1 MNNAKQL
8 NRVGAAFIRADDEDI
23 TAGHTSSF
31 RATST
36 HQATADRLGP
46 LKDLPGFWQGIGF
59 GLIARPNF
67 SGGNENGIFLELN
80 LLRETIEFTAIGSP
94 VLNRGSVQEDIAIY
108 GLTYVHRVT
117 DGITGGALHIEP
129 GLWLNI
135 PATTDPAS
143 DASISRLASIPHGNA
158 VCTVGHA
165 ENVVFEGL
173 PEIPPANT
181 VPFPIGANQPAAGT
195 KNPFSEYDLSK
206 PNKFRSSP
214 LPPEITQAL
223 INDPND
229 LLRRALQGQKLTK
242 ITRLITTTPS
252 DGGIGNIPFIT
263 KNADAPGL
271 ESVFAI
277 EVVQG
282 PSGDEFLQLQY
293 SQTALLN
300 FRGMS
305 FPHVTVGTLI
315 KAF

>member
-1 MNNAKQL
+1 M
-8 NRVGAAFIRADDEDI
+8 
-23 TAGHTSSF
+23 
-31 RATST
+31 
-36 HQATADRLGP
+36 
-46 LKDLPGFWQGIGF
+46 
-59 GLIARPNF
+59 
-67 SGGNENGIFLELN
+67 
-80 LLRETIEFTAIGSP
+80 
-94 VLNRGSVQEDIAIY
+94 
-108 GLTYVHRVT
+108 
-117 DGITGGALHIEP
+117 
-129 GLWLNI
+129 
-135 PATTDPAS
+135 
-143 DASISRLASIPHGNA
+143 
-158 VCTVGHA
+158 
-165 ENVVFEGL
+165 
-173 PEIPPANT
+173 
-181 VPFPIGANQPAAGT
+181 
-195 KNPFSEYDLSK
+195 
-206 PNKFRSSP
+206 FRSSP

-229 LLRRALQGQKLTK
+229 LLRRALQGQNLTK